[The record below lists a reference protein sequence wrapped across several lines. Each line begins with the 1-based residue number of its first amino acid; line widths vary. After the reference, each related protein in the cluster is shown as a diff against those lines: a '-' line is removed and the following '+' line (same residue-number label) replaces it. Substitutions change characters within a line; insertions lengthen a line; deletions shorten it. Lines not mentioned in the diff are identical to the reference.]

1 MTPDEVRARRNRRG
15 IVLAVTMGLLAIAA
29 PFMVSLGAF
38 MTIASDACSGDPD
51 RPICSP
57 ATQQLVW
64 QIPAV
69 AVVAGL
75 LVGGLAGGFAVK
87 RDRRPYLWLVLAWAL
102 PVAALVVSGKIA
114 GAE

>member
-1 MTPDEVRARRNRRG
+1 MTAEEQRAHRNRRG
-15 IVLAVTMGLLAIAA
+15 LVLALTMGLLALVA
-29 PFMVSLGAF
+29 PFMVTLGAF
-38 MTIASDACSGDPD
+38 MTIESDACSGDPD

-64 QIPAV
+64 QLPAG

-75 LVGGLAGGFAVK
+75 LVGGLIGGLAVR
-87 RDRRPYLWLVLAWAL
+87 RDRSPYPWLVLAWAL
-102 PVAALVVSGKIA
+102 PVVALVVSGNIA